1 MGVGVPVGVPVVVWD
16 PDGVPE
22 KEGEEVLDRE
32 MVGVGDLATKDD
44 EGFVY
49 IVDRESDMILSGGVN
64 IYPREIEDA
73 LLLHPEIVEVAVV
86 GRPSREWGEEVV
98 AYVVTNS
105 SRPVE
110 QLVAEAIGDV
120 ASYKRPRHTFE
131 VESLPR
137 NSTGKLLKRELRDQ
151 AAVTGTPPEVST

>member
-1 MGVGVPVGVPVVVWD
+1 
-16 PDGVPE
+16 
-22 KEGEEVLDRE
+22 
-32 MVGVGDLATKDD
+32 
-44 EGFVY
+44 
-49 IVDRESDMILSGGVN
+49 MILSGGVN

-120 ASYKRPRHTFE
+120 APYKRPRQTFL

-151 AAVTGTPPEVST
+151 AAATGTTPEVSA